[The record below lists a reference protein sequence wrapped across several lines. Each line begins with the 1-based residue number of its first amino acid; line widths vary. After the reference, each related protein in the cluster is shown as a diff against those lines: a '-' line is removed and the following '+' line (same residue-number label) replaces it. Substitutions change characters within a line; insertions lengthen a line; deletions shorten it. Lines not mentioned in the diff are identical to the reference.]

1 MNTMLTFPYPY
12 EEFAQHLDAMKQV
25 QKWEDTALFGNL
37 ADRNPS
43 SANSARIIEYFNDTY
58 SDAKEAVHKS
68 NCFMQIHD
76 YIGKHLQ
83 FFKRKGLLWP
93 GENGMNTIDRNLF
106 RAVHFIFTE
115 QKIPIKPD
123 DINPRRVL
131 ILALAFKRIADGYKL
146 FWIG

>member
-1 MNTMLTFPYPY
+1 MLKFPYPY

-25 QKWEDTALFGNL
+25 QKWEDTVLFGNL

-58 SDAKEAVHKS
+58 SDAKEVIQKS
-68 NCFMQIHD
+68 NCFMQIHG
-76 YIGKHLQ
+76 YIGKHLH

-93 GENGMNTIDRNLF
+93 GEKGMTTIDRNLF

-115 QKIPIKPD
+115 QKISIKPD
-123 DINPRRVL
+123 EVDAKKVF
-131 ILALAFKRIADGYKL
+131 ILAKAFGR
-146 FWIG
+146 FFQ